1 MPSCL
6 GSCLCSTF
14 TSFFGNND
22 GKSRI
27 QYRKLY
33 GTLGSITTTCPF
45 TGKQQQQCGPLPF
58 GREIFNVD
66 ISNGAKSLNDLEII
80 ELRRALI
87 EHHILLFRCSKPLSP
102 TEQTQFCERLFGETA
117 RYPYPVNNQEM
128 LWNQELDTYIPGH
141 PDIWKIV
148 STDYTAANQR
158 VLSKCALISSCPSS
172 PQPSTNSSSSATQS
186 IYNSPQK
193 VSYPQS
199 PQQYNMPC
207 QQQQMQQTPYSP
219 SLNMQS
225 SPQYQHNYQQYGT
238 SPYTT
243 QQYNYASQQPQ
254 YQQQYNLHGNQSS
267 LTPYYQAQQSPYSP
281 LMKYEPSR
289 SFSPIS
295 SSSQYQTTTTY
306 NIDKPTFAA
315 GNFFYWNCDGAY
327 RHEICPTPVTVWN
340 AALSNR
346 DDEILFTD
354 LQLAY
359 ERLEEAV
366 KQKTS
371 KVFSIIKGPSSSS
384 VQPLVRKHPVT
395 GKKGLYL
402 HTGLLSGFL
411 VSTDECNHSS
421 TEQCPTEINNTI
433 NLPETKIKTMGCS
446 CCKQLNQCLIN
457 HLDNGPVFR
466 LKWKTGDIVVCD
478 NMAVA
483 FRGVYNPHIQQGQN
497 TILYKTA
504 IDTHDVFWLR
514 DSELYKQCN

>member
-33 GTLGSITTTCPF
+33 GTLGSSTCPF
-45 TGKQQQQCGPLPF
+45 SGKQQQQCGALPF
-58 GREIFNVD
+58 GREILNVD

-80 ELRRALI
+80 ELRRALV

-102 TEQTQFCERLFGETA
+102 TEQTQFCERLFGETS

-141 PDIWKIV
+141 PDIWKVV
-148 STDYTAANQR
+148 STDYTVANQR

-172 PQPSTNSSSSATQS
+172 PQPSTNNSSSSTQS
-186 IYNSPQK
+186 IHSSPQK
-193 VSYPQS
+193 ASYPQS

-207 QQQQMQQTPYSP
+207 QQLQQTPYSP
-219 SLNMQS
+219 SINMQS
-225 SPQYQHNYQQYGT
+225 SSPQYHQYNYQQYGQN
-238 SPYTT
+238 SPYNA
-243 QQYNYASQQPQ
+243 QQYNYTSQQQPQ
-254 YQQQYNLHGNQSS
+254 YQQYNSYGNQSS
-267 LTPYYQAQQSPYSP
+267 LTPYYQPQQSPYSP
-281 LMKYEPSR
+281 LMKYETPR

-295 SSSQYQTTTTY
+295 SSSQPQQSTTTY

-359 ERLEEAV
+359 ERLDEAV

-371 KVFSIIKGPSSSS
+371 KVFSIIKGPNSSS

-411 VSTDECNHSS
+411 VSTDECNQSS

-483 FRGVYNPHIQQGQN
+483 FRGVHKPHIQQGQN

-504 IDTHDVFWLR
+504 IDTHDIFWLR
-514 DSELYKQCN
+514 DAELYKQC